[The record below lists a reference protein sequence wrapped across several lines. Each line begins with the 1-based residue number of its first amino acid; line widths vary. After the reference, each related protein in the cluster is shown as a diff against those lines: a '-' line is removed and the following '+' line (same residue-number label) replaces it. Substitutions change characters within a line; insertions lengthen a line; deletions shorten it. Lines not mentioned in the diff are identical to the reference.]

1 LANQGTNQEIA
12 EYLVI
17 SENTVKVH
25 VHNILEKLNL
35 KNRREAV
42 KFARH
47 QGNDNTNHGS
57 SHNGS

>member
-42 KFARH
+42 RFAR
-47 QGNDNTNHGS
+47 QKGNDNTNHGLS
-57 SHNGS
+57 RNGS